1 MDTLKKLAASF
12 SSFWASLK
20 LWQRA
25 SIAIVTLLLLA
36 GLGFLMMRGSKVN
49 YEPLFAGL
57 DVNDQAAIVD
67 YLRQNNIPYTL
78 DPAANAILLPRSDV
92 YETRLALAQEGLPK
106 GGSTGFEIFD
116 DSKMGMSEFQQRIA
130 YIRAIE
136 GELSRT
142 ISQIAAVDSAR
153 VSVVIPEQRL
163 FLEQQK
169 PSTASVLLRLRPGA
183 TVGPAQVKSIIH
195 LVAHSVDGLNPEN
208 VTVIDTNGRI
218 LSNMLADDMIIYPP
232 DGTSTVTSV
241 QRELERQHERE
252 LENKVRAMLEQVFGP
267 GSAVVR
273 VKIELDF
280 DKRSSSY
287 VEYTPNP
294 ETGTGVARSSERQE
308 ESYTGQGQPV
318 NGTPGTTTNIPGY
331 AINSK
336 QVESEYNKSN
346 NTTNYEIT
354 TRKSDQVVT
363 PGGVRRLSASVLID
377 DKNNELTNELMD
389 NLRAVISSAIGLNPQ
404 RGDSL
409 VVQSMRF
416 STAFADAMAEELRQ
430 ERLWRIISGS
440 VIFAVLLLFVL
451 AAVLLWLKRRRDRMA
466 VEEIQAEGRKVP
478 TIQEMLTSPDLLAFQ
493 GELAVL
499 EEQLK
504 AYARNNPEEVANLV
518 TEWLA
523 ADES

>member
-1 MDTLKKLAASF
+1 M
-12 SSFWASLK
+12 
-20 LWQRA
+20 
-25 SIAIVTLLLLA
+25 
-36 GLGFLMMRGSKVN
+36 
-49 YEPLFAGL
+49 
-57 DVNDQAAIVD
+57 
-67 YLRQNNIPYTL
+67 
-78 DPAANAILLPRSDV
+78 
-92 YETRLALAQEGLPK
+92 
-106 GGSTGFEIFD
+106 
-116 DSKMGMSEFQQRIA
+116 
-130 YIRAIE
+130 
-136 GELSRT
+136 
-142 ISQIAAVDSAR
+142 
-153 VSVVIPEQRL
+153 
-163 FLEQQK
+163 
-169 PSTASVLLRLRPGA
+169 
-183 TVGPAQVKSIIH
+183 
-195 LVAHSVDGLNPEN
+195 
-208 VTVIDTNGRI
+208 
-218 LSNMLADDMIIYPP
+218 
-232 DGTSTVTSV
+232 
-241 QRELERQHERE
+241 
-252 LENKVRAMLEQVFGP
+252 
-267 GSAVVR
+267 
-273 VKIELDF
+273 KIELDF

-331 AINSK
+331 AINSQ